1 MILLI
6 GWLVFSS
13 HVKQHSELERSKMD
27 LIANDFAHK
36 IIQAQM
42 QKLDLSQNDFKI
54 TQELKFGLYDD
65 LGNEKITQIEEIID
79 FSKKFYERD
88 GSLYVINKSVAG
100 HMGISYVVIEK
111 PSFHNQIAIM
121 IQNTIAIMVGVYI
134 MITVIGFYLAKL
146 FIYPIQ
152 AQREKLN
159 NFIKDTTHE
168 INTPL
173 AALLLSVESD
183 NFFTEKNRD
192 YIRLSA
198 KKISNLYKDLTY
210 VFLKKN
216 IKKELEFTNLSE
228 ILKKEL
234 DYYTKLATKKK
245 ITINHQIENMHYKIE
260 EEDFIRLTNN
270 IISNAIKYTKRNGE
284 ITISFY
290 QGILIVQDTGIGITE
305 EKLNKIFERYYRAT
319 NEVGGFGIGLDIVKT
334 ICSNYN
340 IKVEVD
346 SKLNEGTTFKLY
358 FKNPYF

>member
-42 QKLDLSQNDFKI
+42 QKLNLSKKDFKI
-54 TQELKFGLYDD
+54 TKELKFGLYDAS
-65 LGNEKITQIEEIID
+65 GKEKITQINEAID
-79 FSKKFYERD
+79 FSKKFYEKD
-88 GSLYVINKSVAG
+88 GSLYVINKSTAG
-100 HMGISYVVIEK
+100 HMGISYVVIK
-111 PSFHNQIAIM
+111 KTSFHNQISVM
-121 IQNTIAIMVGVYI
+121 IQNTIAIMLGVYI

-216 IKKELEFTNLSE
+216 IKKELEFTEIST

-234 DYYTKLATKKK
+234 DYHTKLATKKK
-245 ITINHQIENMHYKIE
+245 ITIHHKIETMHYKIE

-284 ITISFY
+284 ITISFN
-290 QGILIVQDTGIGITE
+290 QGVLIVQDTGIGITE

-334 ICSNYN
+334 ICDNYN

-346 SKLNEGTTFKLY
+346 SKLKQGTTFKLS